1 MTRRVVAIEGKRT
14 QDGRMLKPGSIKF
27 NKKSIPVTTDGSYT
41 VVGKAK
47 DFERDEETG
56 EISLDIILKFKIPG
70 EVNAHISLYELVCTK
85 NSYDD
90 DEDMV
95 IESGTL
101 VGIFL
106 SIGGSAWPELSY
118 QNKEKSN
125 E

>member
-1 MTRRVVAIEGKRT
+1 MPRRVVAIEGKRT
-14 QDGRMLKPGSIKF
+14 VDGRILMPGSIKF
-27 NKKSIPVTTDGSYT
+27 DKKSIPVTTDGYYT
-41 VVGKAK
+41 VVGKAT
-47 DFERDEETG
+47 DFERNDETG
-56 EISLDIILKFKIPG
+56 EISLDIITKYDFPDDI
-70 EVNAHISLYELVCTK
+70 NAHISLYELVCK
-85 NSYDD
+85 KSSYDN

-118 QNKEKSN
+118 KNKEKSN